1 MKQFVLPKTAL
12 IALGLSGLLAACSD
26 TERLSQPTDHTLIGK
41 IWDVQAKAFIET
53 DDVIERLKNTEYLLL
68 GEKHDNPAHHEHQSW
83 FIRQLDQLGCDAS
96 VAFEMIDLQQG
107 QQLAQHTVH
116 TTSQLIAL
124 LQPDDPGW
132 DYQRYYRD
140 VFAATIKAGY
150 PVVAANLRRDR
161 LVRYAMND
169 EYPLPMG
176 YRELLEQVPFNAQ
189 QTDHLMQEIRES
201 HCNMMPEE
209 SLPTMVRAQ
218 RLRDV
223 VMAVSLRHSQSSV
236 KVLIAGSGH
245 VRNDRGVPIYLE
257 SNKSILSVGFT
268 EIDPT
273 RNNIEDYLSPETDN
287 ALPFDIVWF
296 TPRIERGDP
305 CEQFKQTK

>member
-1 MKQFVLPKTAL
+1 MKRFILPKTAL
-12 IALGLSGLLAACSD
+12 IALGLSGLLTACSD
-26 TERLSQPTDHTLIGK
+26 TERLSQAADHALVGK
-41 IWDVQAKAFIET
+41 IWDVQAKAFIDT

-68 GEKHDNPAHHEHQSW
+68 GEKHDNPVHHEHQSW
-83 FIRQLDQLGCDAS
+83 FIRQLDQLGRDAS

-107 QQLAQHTVH
+107 QRLAQHSVL
-116 TTSQLIAL
+116 TTSQLVAL

-132 DYQRYYRD
+132 DYQRFYRD
-140 VFAATIKAGY
+140 VFAATLKAGY

-161 LVRYAMND
+161 LVSYAMND
-169 EYPLPMG
+169 EYPLPKE
-176 YRELLEQVPFNAQ
+176 YRELLEQVPFNEQ
-189 QTDHLMQEIRES
+189 QTDYLMQEIRES

-245 VRNDRGVPIYLE
+245 VRNDRGVPIYLDRE
-257 SNKSILSVGFT
+257 AKILSVGF
-268 EIDPT
+268 
-273 RNNIEDYLSPETDN
+273 IEVIPKSQNVDDYS
-287 ALPFDIVWF
+287 LPFDIAWF
-296 TPRIERGDP
+296 TTMVDRGNP
-305 CEQFKQTK
+305 CEAFQRKSDTK